1 MSNVKK
7 RESQNAERAAIG
19 GKKTTWECEICGHKN
34 EDSEE
39 ICEECGCLREEP
51 CYDQMDDAGEE

>member
-1 MSNVKK
+1 MAWK
-7 RESQNAERAAIG
+7 
-19 GKKTTWECEICGHKN
+19 CEACGHVN
-34 EDSEE
+34 PDSED

>member
-1 MSNVKK
+1 LLSEYLKLRKEKNRKWHGNVKPVGAV
-7 RESQNAERAAIG
+7 NP
-19 GKKTTWECEICGHKN
+19 
-34 EDSEE
+34 DSED